1 MILKKTIQNEKTVY
15 APITFEEAIKDRDEK
30 DDFIFTDDDEKKN
43 FDDILAQIEKAESQ
57 TTNGSEKNDDQS
69 ASVDDDDEDDDD
81 GNDDDDDTVLSWDT
95 VKSALKQAGQFAKKG
110 IHVVDASLGNLFSG
124 FGGEKS
130 KKTNKLMQILPFL
143 DDEDVHE
150 IVEDILSDPTKY
162 DGLNLSCVMPF
173 LDEKDC
179 DALFLKIALDAD
191 KKYEHSLV
199 SLAPFVSEECLS
211 KLVDKF
217 VSGELQD
224 VDMDRLYPFLSSK
237 DVKRLF
243 KYIVSKKDEK

>member
-43 FDDILAQIEKAESQ
+43 FDDILAQIENAESQ
-57 TTNGSEKNDDQS
+57 AMNESEENGQS
-69 ASVDDDDEDDDD
+69 ANVDDDDED
-81 GNDDDDDTVLSWDT
+81 NDDDDDAVLSWDT
-95 VKSALKQAGQFAKKG
+95 FKSALKQAGQFAKKG

>member
-57 TTNGSEKNDDQS
+57 TTNGSEENDQS
-69 ASVDDDDEDDDD
+69 ASVDDDDEDN
-81 GNDDDDDTVLSWDT
+81 NDNGDDDDTVLSWDT

-130 KKTNKLMQILPFL
+130 KKANKLMQILPFL

>member
-57 TTNGSEKNDDQS
+57 TTNGSEENDQS

-130 KKTNKLMQILPFL
+130 KKANKLMQILPFL

>member
-30 DDFIFTDDDEKKN
+30 DDLIFTDDDEKKN

-57 TTNGSEKNDDQS
+57 ATNESEKNDQS
-69 ASVDDDDEDDDD
+69 ASVDGDDE
-81 GNDDDDDTVLSWDT
+81 DDDDTVLSWDT

-124 FGGEKS
+124 LSGEKS
-130 KKTNKLMQILPFL
+130 KKANKLMQILPFL

-173 LDEKDC
+173 LDEKD
-179 DALFLKIALDAD
+179 F
-191 KKYEHSLV
+191 
-199 SLAPFVSEECLS
+199 
-211 KLVDKF
+211 
-217 VSGELQD
+217 
-224 VDMDRLYPFLSSK
+224 
-237 DVKRLF
+237 
-243 KYIVSKKDEK
+243 

>member
-43 FDDILAQIEKAESQ
+43 FDDILAQIENAESQ
-57 TTNGSEKNDDQS
+57 TTNESEENDQS

>member
-1 MILKKTIQNEKTVY
+1 
-15 APITFEEAIKDRDEK
+15 
-30 DDFIFTDDDEKKN
+30 
-43 FDDILAQIEKAESQ
+43 
-57 TTNGSEKNDDQS
+57 
-69 ASVDDDDEDDDD
+69 
-81 GNDDDDDTVLSWDT
+81 
-95 VKSALKQAGQFAKKG
+95 
-110 IHVVDASLGNLFSG
+110 
-124 FGGEKS
+124 
-130 KKTNKLMQILPFL
+130 
-143 DDEDVHE
+143 
-150 IVEDILSDPTKY
+150 
-162 DGLNLSCVMPF
+162 MPF

-224 VDMDRLYPFLSSK
+224 VDMDGLYPFLSSK

>member
-43 FDDILAQIEKAESQ
+43 FDDILAQIENAESQ
-57 TTNGSEKNDDQS
+57 AMNESEENGQS

-130 KKTNKLMQILPFL
+130 KKANKLMQILPFL

>member
-30 DDFIFTDDDEKKN
+30 DDLIFTDDDEKKN

-57 TTNGSEKNDDQS
+57 ATNESEKNDQS
-69 ASVDDDDEDDDD
+69 ASVDGDDEDGDDE
-81 GNDDDDDTVLSWDT
+81 DDDDTVLSWDT

-124 FGGEKS
+124 LSGEKS
-130 KKTNKLMQILPFL
+130 KKANKLMQILPFL

-224 VDMDRLYPFLSSK
+224 VDMDGLYPFLSSK

>member
-57 TTNGSEKNDDQS
+57 TTNGSEKNDQS

-130 KKTNKLMQILPFL
+130 KKANKLMQILPFL

>member
-30 DDFIFTDDDEKKN
+30 DDLIFTDDDEKKN

-57 TTNGSEKNDDQS
+57 ATNESEKNDQS
-69 ASVDDDDEDDDD
+69 ASVDGDDEDDDD
-81 GNDDDDDTVLSWDT
+81 TLLSWDT

-124 FGGEKS
+124 LSGEKS
-130 KKTNKLMQILPFL
+130 KKANKLMQILPFL

-224 VDMDRLYPFLSSK
+224 VDMDGLYPFLSSK

>member
-15 APITFEEAIKDRDEK
+15 ALITFEEAIKDRDEK

-57 TTNGSEKNDDQS
+57 TTNGSEENDQS

-191 KKYEHSLV
+191 KKYEHPLV

-243 KYIVSKKDEK
+243 KYIVSKKDKK

>member
-43 FDDILAQIEKAESQ
+43 FDDILAQIENAESQ
-57 TTNGSEKNDDQS
+57 AMNESEENDQS
-69 ASVDDDDEDDDD
+69 ASVDDNDEDDDD
-81 GNDDDDDTVLSWDT
+81 NDDDDDTVLSWDT

-124 FGGEKS
+124 FSGEKS
-130 KKTNKLMQILPFL
+130 KKANKLMQILPFL

-224 VDMDRLYPFLSSK
+224 VDMDGLYPFLSSK

>member
-1 MILKKTIQNEKTVY
+1 
-15 APITFEEAIKDRDEK
+15 
-30 DDFIFTDDDEKKN
+30 
-43 FDDILAQIEKAESQ
+43 
-57 TTNGSEKNDDQS
+57 
-69 ASVDDDDEDDDD
+69 
-81 GNDDDDDTVLSWDT
+81 
-95 VKSALKQAGQFAKKG
+95 
-110 IHVVDASLGNLFSG
+110 
-124 FGGEKS
+124 
-130 KKTNKLMQILPFL
+130 MQILPFL

-173 LDEKDC
+173 LDENDC

-224 VDMDRLYPFLSSK
+224 VDMDGLYPFLSSK

>member
-30 DDFIFTDDDEKKN
+30 DDFIFTDNDEKKN
-43 FDDILAQIEKAESQ
+43 FDDILSQIEKSESQ
-57 TTNGSEKNDDQS
+57 ATNESEQNDQS
-69 ASVDDDDEDDDD
+69 ANVDDDDENNDDNDD
-81 GNDDDDDTVLSWDT
+81 GDDTVLSWDA

-130 KKTNKLMQILPFL
+130 KKANKLMQILPFL

-150 IVEDILSDPTKY
+150 IVEDILSDPAKY

-224 VDMDRLYPFLSSK
+224 VDMDGLYPFLSSK

>member
-57 TTNGSEKNDDQS
+57 TTNGSEKNDQS